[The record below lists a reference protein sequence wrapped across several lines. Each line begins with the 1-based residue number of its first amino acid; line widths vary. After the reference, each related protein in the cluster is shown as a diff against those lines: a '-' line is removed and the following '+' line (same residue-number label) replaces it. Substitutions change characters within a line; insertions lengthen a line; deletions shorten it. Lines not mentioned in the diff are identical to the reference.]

1 MCEMRC
7 KCSAVG
13 LTAQYAVPDNAP
25 ETGPDSAHAARAA
38 SNGSVS
44 MPERQGGP
52 AAATHFEEAVIPNR
66 NEVLLHAHVPH
77 ATLTP
82 SSMSCLQCPHSVAES
97 PGAPRSEGPNVASQ
111 FGATQPVDIDR
122 GALRQVCAFDVTHRD
137 S

>member
-1 MCEMRC
+1 MQVQQFPVHCALRGYPAAAC
-7 KCSAVG
+7 QQSRSI
-13 LTAQYAVPDNAP
+13 LTSIYVRNALQ
-25 ETGPDSAHAARAA
+25 TLSGGTDCA
-38 SNGSVS
+38 S
-44 MPERQGGP
+44 GP

-97 PGAPRSEGPNVASQ
+97 LGAPRSEGPNVASQ
-111 FGATQPVDIDR
+111 FDATQPVDIDR